1 MFLKH
6 LLLVHEIH
14 NQPYIILGR
23 GKVGLVFLLPSLYRK
38 NMCAHLFFIVIKL
51 LLDELYVSHI

>member
-1 MFLKH
+1 MFLKR
-6 LLLVHEIH
+6 LLLVHEIQ
-14 NQPYIILGR
+14 NQPCIILST

-38 NMCAHLFFIVIKL
+38 NMCATLFFIVTKL